1 MDPFRSPE
9 LRVGHLVV
17 DAGGFIK
24 HVEILN
30 LGEKIYTL
38 HEVVAEIR
46 DKVTRERLAVL
57 PYELHF
63 REPPVELIRMVTEF
77 AKKTG
82 DYASLSATDIKVMAL
97 TLLLEQENGGLD
109 HIHLE
114 PSKIRTFVHSAS
126 SSVTAE
132 AVRQSGSTPGFFLPK
147 ADEKSL
153 QSSRK
158 NSESVTVDSSQPI
171 NGVDEINQRLAQLD
185 TEAEPQAEPEATP
198 FSDPDDWSSSEEADN
213 GQIRD
218 EQQPDERLSEGVKEE
233 TEENKDGEA
242 HEDDDD
248 VGWITP
254 QNVKSIYKKMG
265 MEKEA
270 PSKECKV
277 ACLTTDFSVQNV
289 MMQMGM
295 RVIGVD
301 GFLIKSLRS
310 YVFRC
315 FACFKVTHNMA
326 KKFCPSCGNSTLKR
340 VCMTVDKNGKPKYHI
355 STKRPINIRGTK
367 FSLPL
372 PKGGKHA
379 VNPLLCEDQPQPHF
393 CASKKALEKLNV
405 FDPDYVARDSPFLLN
420 DLTSR
425 ASLLGRRGPSK
436 FCETQPW
443 MTKNPN
449 AARRPRK

>member
-1 MDPFRSPE
+1 MDPFSRLE
-9 LRVGHLVV
+9 QRVQHLVV

-24 HVEILN
+24 HVDIQN
-30 LGEKIYTL
+30 LGEKIYTI

-46 DKVTRERLAVL
+46 DRATRERLAVL

-63 REPPVELIRMVTEF
+63 REPPVDLIRMVSEF

-109 HIHLE
+109 HIHTE
-114 PSKIRTFVHSAS
+114 PTKSKTFLHSAS
-126 SSVTAE
+126 PSMAAE
-132 AVRQSGSTPGFFLPK
+132 VVRQPSNTPGFFLPK
-147 ADEKSL
+147 ETEKSEKSV

-158 NSESVTVDSSQPI
+158 NSESTTVDPI
-171 NGVDEINQRLAQLD
+171 NEINRRLAALD
-185 TEAEPQAEPEATP
+185 TEPEPEVTP
-198 FSDPDDWSSSEEADN
+198 YSDPDDWSSSDEEADDN
-213 GQIRD
+213 IGEPIG
-218 EQQPDERLSEGVKEE
+218 LSDDIKGYDAVEE
-233 TEENKDGEA
+233 TASSGDKVEE
-242 HEDDDD
+242 EDDDE

-254 QNVKSIYKKMG
+254 QNIKSAYRKMG
-265 MEKEA
+265 MEKEV
-270 PSKECKV
+270 PSRDCKV

-301 GFLIKSLRS
+301 GLLIKSLRS

-315 FACFKVTHNMA
+315 FACFKVTHNMS

-340 VCMTVDKNGKPKYHI
+340 VCMTVDKKGQPKYHI
-355 STKRPINIRGTK
+355 STKRAINIRGTK
-367 FSLPL
+367 YSLPK

-393 CASKKALEKLNV
+393 RAAKKALEKLNV
-405 FDPDYVARDSPFLLN
+405 FDPDYVARVSPFLVN